1 MKHSDTCVCQVSHQI
16 FCAKQIG
23 VCRLSTQ
30 WTVIPFPYL
39 SPCQLPSHIPSV
51 LLAHHVLPQYSH
63 WRWRHLRQLCWLAAL
78 SLQRLPPC
86 QATVGWTYK
95 SRLQLMDEWFLK
107 LSCSPVLQV
116 ISSPGRWTD
125 GRKLAR
131 SPVSNIFYFL
141 LIVHIIF
148 FYLFSGTASISTY
161 CQLPEIIT
169 CKSINYNLRTTN

>member
-1 MKHSDTCVCQVSHQI
+1 MNSD
-16 FCAKQIG
+16 
-23 VCRLSTQ
+23 
-30 WTVIPFPYL
+30 PFPLFVTMPVAKPYPL
-39 SPCQLPSHIPSV
+39 CSPCSPCPT
-51 LLAHHVLPQYSH
+51 QYSH

-148 FYLFSGTASISTY
+148 FFIFWYSLNFYILPITWDYYLQEY
-161 CQLPEIIT
+161 KLQL
-169 CKSINYNLRTTN
+169 KNN